1 MNTITK
7 LNPLRSLLYVLSLI
21 FIYFSIIHSS
31 SISGGIGIFVAGLI
45 NSYDSYI
52 HYKTFNAL
60 NFLSIVFAVMGLL
73 IGLSLIC
80 FS

>member
-31 SISGGIGIFVAGLI
+31 SISGGIGIFIAGLI

-52 HYKTFNAL
+52 HYKTFNTL

-73 IGLSLIC
+73 IGFSLIC

>member
-1 MNTITK
+1 MNTIAK
-7 LNPLRSLLYVLSLI
+7 LSPLRSLLYVLSLI

-73 IGLSLIC
+73 IGFLLIC

>member
-73 IGLSLIC
+73 IGFSLIC

>member
-31 SISGGIGIFVAGLI
+31 AISGGIGIFVAGLI

-52 HYKTFNAL
+52 HYKASNTL

-73 IGLSLIC
+73 IGFSLIC

>member
-7 LNPLRSLLYVLSLI
+7 LSPLRSFLYVLFFV

-31 SISGGIGIFVAGLI
+31 AISGGIGLFIAGLI
-45 NSYDSYI
+45 NSYDSYM
-52 HYKTFNAL
+52 HYKTFNTL

-73 IGLSLIC
+73 IGFSLIC